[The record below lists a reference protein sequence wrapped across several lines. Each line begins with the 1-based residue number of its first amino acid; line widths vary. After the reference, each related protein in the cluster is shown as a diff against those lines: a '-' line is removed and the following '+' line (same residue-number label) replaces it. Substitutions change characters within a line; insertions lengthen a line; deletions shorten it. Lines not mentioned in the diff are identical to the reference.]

1 MCFCQARQFCGA
13 IVNTDQVEVWD
24 IFVRI
29 LHWTL
34 VIAFTI
40 AYLTGD
46 DGGRT
51 HEWSGYVVL
60 ALVAAR
66 ILWGFIGSRH
76 ARFADFVY
84 GPPVILRYT
93 IGLLTGHPRRYLGH
107 NPLGGL
113 MVVALLGLLLATSV
127 TGILSLAPS
136 PTASAGPISPAQ
148 ANGENRREK
157 RVRNNDR
164 EGVAKEIHEALAEA
178 TLALVGLHI
187 LGVVLG
193 SWRHRE
199 NLIAAMFTGRKRAG
213 PP

>member
-1 MCFCQARQFCGA
+1 MRTNQ
-13 IVNTDQVEVWD
+13 IEVWD

-29 LHWTL
+29 FHWTL

-46 DGGRT
+46 DGGRM

-60 ALVAAR
+60 SLVGAR

-84 GPPVILRYT
+84 GPSVILRYT
-93 IGLLTGHPRRYLGH
+93 VGLLTGHPQRYVGH

-113 MVVALLGLLLATSV
+113 MVVALLVLLLVTSV

-136 PTASAGPISPAQ
+136 PAISASLVSPAQ
-148 ANGENRREK
+148 ANGDNRRE
-157 RVRNNDR
+157 RRARNNER
-164 EGVAKEIHEALAEA
+164 EGMAKELHETLAEA
-178 TLALVGLHI
+178 TLVLVGLHI
-187 LGVVLG
+187 FGVLLG

-199 NLIAAMFTGRKRAG
+199 NLVAAMFTGRKRAD